1 MKKVLDRS
9 AVQVKKVGGVR
20 EGRGFS
26 LNELKDAKM
35 NTDEARDMGLP
46 VDIRRKSN
54 HPDNVK
60 SLKAL
65 KKKKK

>member
-9 AVQVKKVGGVR
+9 AVQVKKVGGIR
-20 EGRGFS
+20 KGRGFS
-26 LNELKDAKM
+26 LNELKDAKIVIQ
-35 NTDEARDMGLP
+35 EARDMDLP
-46 VDIRRKSN
+46 VDMRRKSN

-65 KKKKK
+65 KKKK